1 MHLLIW
7 RAYNMRSDYL
17 NENSNH
23 TGSWKKKVITLAA
36 ENKTLT
42 EADSGKVFFVNQSAA
57 YDITLPATSI
67 AGWNAKFIITTAASN
82 DVDIVAG
89 TADTMSG
96 TEISNTC
103 VGFTDVDKVTFASG
117 ASTVGDYVEVVSDG
131 SKMYTTCV
139 SVAAGG
145 ATSAG

>member
-1 MHLLIW
+1 MANERIGSALPFRGAGANYIEKIDTTGKQLI
-7 RAYNMRSDYL
+7 A
-17 NENSNH
+17 
-23 TGSWKKKVITLAA
+23 
-36 ENKTLT
+36 
-42 EADSGKVFFVNQSAA
+42 ADSGKTFLCHQNASAICLVN
-57 YDITLPATSI
+57 LPSISESI

-82 DVDIVAG
+82 DVDIVGG

-103 VGFTDVDKVTFASG
+103 VGFALVDKVTFASG

>member
-1 MHLLIW
+1 
-7 RAYNMRSDYL
+7 
-17 NENSNH
+17 
-23 TGSWKKKVITLAA
+23 
-36 ENKTLT
+36 
-42 EADSGKVFFVNQSAA
+42 
-57 YDITLPATSI
+57 
-67 AGWNAKFIITTAASN
+67 
-82 DVDIVAG
+82 
-89 TADTMSG
+89 MSG